1 MQIINWLPFGLTL
14 VQVIFNINLFVFYSE
29 IIPAKPSSNKVTQ
42 ASLTKLGERIVKKF
56 NLDPGTTFMEQIY
69 KMIIYYLR

>member
-1 MQIINWLPFGLTL
+1 MQIFSWLPFGLTL
-14 VQVIFNINLFVFYSE
+14 VKVMFNMNLFVFSSE

-56 NLDPGTTFMEQIY
+56 NLNPGKIFMEQIN
-69 KMIIYYLR
+69 KMIIYYSR

>member
-1 MQIINWLPFGLTL
+1 MQIFSWLPFGLTL
-14 VQVIFNINLFVFYSE
+14 VLSFYSE

-56 NLDPGTTFMEQIY
+56 NLNPGTTFMEQVY
-69 KMIIYYLR
+69 KIIAYY